1 MSQYFVI
8 HPETPQPRLIRQAAE
23 IIRSG
28 GVVVYPTDATYA
40 LGCLI
45 GDKDALD
52 RIRRIRGLDDSH
64 QLTLVCRDLSEIASY
79 AKVGNAHYRLLKA
92 TTPGPYTFI
101 LPATREVPRRLQHAR
116 RTTIGLRVPDH
127 PVVRALLAELGEP
140 LMSVTLILPESAP
153 AARERDA
160 EAAGEL
166 PLADAREIRAR
177 LEHEVDLVIDAGACG
192 IEPTTVVVLE
202 EDGGV
207 RVTRVGKGDPAPF
220 QA

>member
-23 IIRSG
+23 IIRGG

-52 RIRRIRGLDDSH
+52 RIRRIRGLDESH

-92 TTPGPYTFI
+92 ATPGPYTFI
-101 LPATREVPRRLQHAR
+101 LSATKQVPRRVQHPKR
-116 RTTIGLRVPDH
+116 KTIGIRVPDN
-127 PVVRALLAELGEP
+127 VILQALLTELREP
-140 LMSVTLILPESAP
+140 LMSTTLQLPGDEQ
-153 AARERDA
+153 
-160 EAAGEL
+160 
-166 PLADAREIRAR
+166 PLNDPYEVRQR
-177 LEHEVDLVIDAGACG
+177 LEKLVDLIIDGAFG
-192 IEPTTVVVLE
+192 DLEPTTVVDLS
-202 EDGGV
+202 EDVPRVV
-207 RVTRVGKGDPAPF
+207 REGRGDVARLG
-220 QA
+220 AV

>member
-1 MSQYFVI
+1 VSQYFVI

-23 IIRSG
+23 IIRVG

-52 RIRRIRGLDDSH
+52 RIRRIRGLDESH

-101 LPATREVPRRLQHAR
+101 LSATKQVPRRVQHPKR
-116 RTTIGLRVPDH
+116 KTIGIRVPDN
-127 PVVRALLAELGEP
+127 VILQALLTELGEP
-140 LMSVTLILPESAP
+140 LMSTTLQLPGDEQ
-153 AARERDA
+153 
-160 EAAGEL
+160 
-166 PLADAREIRAR
+166 PLNDPYEVRQR
-177 LEHEVDLVIDAGACG
+177 LEKLVDLIIDGAFG
-192 IEPTTVVVLE
+192 DLEPTTVVDLS
-202 EDGGV
+202 EDVPRVV
-207 RVTRVGKGDPAPF
+207 REGRGDVARLG
-220 QA
+220 AV

>member
-1 MSQYFVI
+1 VSQYFVI

-23 IIRSG
+23 IIRDG

-52 RIRRIRGLDDSH
+52 RIRRIRGLDESH

-101 LPATREVPRRLQHAR
+101 LSATKQVPRRVQHPKR
-116 RTTIGLRVPDH
+116 KTIGIRVPDN
-127 PVVRALLAELGEP
+127 VILQALLTELREP
-140 LMSVTLILPESAP
+140 LMSTTLKLPGDEQ
-153 AARERDA
+153 
-160 EAAGEL
+160 
-166 PLADAREIRAR
+166 PLSDPYEVRQR
-177 LEHEVDLVIDAGACG
+177 LEKLVDLIIDGAFG
-192 IEPTTVVVLE
+192 DLEPTTVVDLS
-202 EDGGV
+202 EDVPRVV
-207 RVTRVGKGDPAPF
+207 REGRGDVARLG
-220 QA
+220 AV

>member
-1 MSQYFVI
+1 VSQYFVI

-23 IIRSG
+23 IIRGG

-52 RIRRIRGLDDSH
+52 RIRRIRGLDESH

-101 LPATREVPRRLQHAR
+101 LSATKQVPRRVQHPKR
-116 RTTIGLRVPDH
+116 KTIGIRVPDN
-127 PVVRALLAELGEP
+127 VILQALLTELREP
-140 LMSVTLILPESAP
+140 LMSTTLQLPGDEQ
-153 AARERDA
+153 
-160 EAAGEL
+160 
-166 PLADAREIRAR
+166 PLNDPYEVRQR
-177 LEHEVDLVIDAGACG
+177 LEKLVDLIIDGAFG
-192 IEPTTVVVLE
+192 DLEPTTVVDLS
-202 EDGGV
+202 EDVPRVV
-207 RVTRVGKGDPAPF
+207 REGRGDVARLG
-220 QA
+220 AV